1 MGRVIING
9 TLMPVKRPDE
19 MDYDP
24 VRGLILTK
32 EFHSAGDNLAGV
44 ANLYLNAKTAYH
56 WTRSPVVSKIVATIS
71 GGQDGL
77 PDIAPA
83 NWQLL
88 CNETQKDLLTSPYAL
103 SSIVTYPNLVAH
115 VIHGV
120 TLLQN
125 DSNVDPPTTTETT
138 YYNGL
143 DAGEKPIYYY
153 FTRKIFSGQKSYA
166 IGQYVLRRTFSISNF
181 YAGLVPGD
189 SLAEM
194 VLPMSTI
201 LTFDM
206 PAPVLAKLAS
216 IPIPVGSYTNYY
228 WGWRQLPS
236 QMTTSAQNRVEVSTE
251 WWLDA
256 WDANLY
262 PPVI

>member
-19 MDYDP
+19 LDYDP

-88 CNETQKDLLTSPYAL
+88 CNETQKSIFTCKYAL
-103 SSIVTYPNLVAH
+103 DGLATYPNLFDDVNWA
-115 VIHGV
+115 VS
-120 TLLQN
+120 LLRLGD
-125 DSNVDPPTTTETT
+125 DSSKAEEATFEEALPDGEVPIFT
-138 YYNGL
+138 YLVNKL
-143 DAGEKPIYYY
+143 LAGE
-153 FTRKIFSGQKSYA
+153 TSYA
-166 IGQYVLRRTFSISNF
+166 KGQYVLRRTYSISNF
-181 YAGLVPGD
+181 YDGPPLPGEAY
-189 SLAEM
+189 AECLLSNDAVVM
-194 VLPMSTI
+194 
-201 LTFDM
+201 FDM
-206 PAPVLAKLAS
+206 PTPIQVKLLS
-216 IPIPVGSYTNYY
+216 IPVVTPHTGYL

-236 QMTTSAQNRVEVSTE
+236 TMTTSAQNRVEVSTE
-251 WWLDA
+251 WWLDE

-262 PPVI
+262 PHVI